1 MRFVSLLGREV
12 CCSVVVRPDSGFFY
26 FPGGLCGFS
35 RVRSPTHG
43 LFQVHGAGNYDTIV
57 PL

>member
-1 MRFVSLLGREV
+1 MSFVSLLGREV

-26 FPGGLCGFS
+26 FPGALCELLGVS
-35 RVRSPTHG
+35 PPTHG